1 MKIVVLTQNFAPEMG
16 AKATRLFELTTRLAA
31 RGHTVTVVTAMPN
44 YPTGRVFEG
53 YRGRLRV
60 EEEMDGVRVVRT
72 WVRPS
77 DSARPLPRLV
87 SYLSFMSSGM
97 FLGWRGLGRQDVL
110 LFDSPPLFL
119 VPAALALG
127 RIAGARVAMN
137 VSDIWPDVAVRLG
150 LRMGGLTLR
159 SLRALERWGYGAS
172 DVVLTPT
179 PAARDQI
186 AMRFPHVRSAVVSSG
201 VDLDL
206 FRPSLRSDEVR
217 RSLGAGPDDFLVG
230 YCGLHGLF
238 QGLEAVVEA
247 ADLLRGHRA
256 IRFVMVGDGPSK
268 ASLVSLADAKG
279 VPNLRFEDTVPRST
293 VASILA
299 SCDAAVVPLA
309 AELPGTM
316 PSKVYEALA
325 SGVPLI
331 VSQGCEAEALVNEH
345 EVGRTF
351 APLDSEELASAVI
364 ELADHTGG
372 TGEMG
377 RRARELAG
385 QFDLDQVTSRAE
397 AVLMAVSSGNPLP
410 VSER

>member
-1 MKIVVLTQNFAPEMG
+1 
-16 AKATRLFELTTRLAA
+16 
-31 RGHTVTVVTAMPN
+31 
-44 YPTGRVFEG
+44 
-53 YRGRLRV
+53 
-60 EEEMDGVRVVRT
+60 
-72 WVRPS
+72 
-77 DSARPLPRLV
+77 
-87 SYLSFMSSGM
+87 
-97 FLGWRGLGRQDVL
+97 
-110 LFDSPPLFL
+110 
-119 VPAALALG
+119 
-127 RIAGARVAMN
+127 MN

-159 SLRALERWGYGAS
+159 SLRGLERWGYGAS

-247 ADLLRGHRA
+247 AHLLRGHRA

-331 VSQGCEAEALVNEH
+331 VSKGCEAEDLVNEH
-345 EVGRTF
+345 GVGRTF

-385 QFDLDQVTSRAE
+385 KFDLDQVTSRAE
-397 AVLMAVSSGNPLP
+397 AILMAVSSGKPLP

>member
-127 RIAGARVAMN
+127 RIAGARIAMN

-150 LRMGGLTLR
+150 LRMGVLTLR
-159 SLRALERWGYGAS
+159 SLRGLERWGYGAS

-179 PAARDQI
+179 AAARDQI

>member
-1 MKIVVLTQNFAPEMG
+1 
-16 AKATRLFELTTRLAA
+16 
-31 RGHTVTVVTAMPN
+31 MPN

-60 EEEMDGVRVVRT
+60 EEEMDGVRVIRT

-127 RIAGARVAMN
+127 RITGARVVMN

-159 SLRALERWGYGAS
+159 SLRGLERWGYGAS

-179 PAARDQI
+179 AAARDQI

-299 SCDAAVVPLA
+299 SSDAAVVPLA

-331 VSQGCEAEALVNEH
+331 VSKGCEAEDLVNEH
-345 EVGRTF
+345 GVGRTF
-351 APLDSEELASAVI
+351 APLDSEELASTVI
-364 ELADHTGG
+364 ELANHTGG

-377 RRARELAG
+377 RKARELAG

-397 AVLMAVSSGNPLP
+397 AILMAVSSGKPLP